1 VALSGLDPD
10 AALDELEPLADAIGD
25 ARVVAIGESAHFV
38 REFTLARERITRFL
52 AERCGF
58 TVFAF
63 EFGFSEAFAVD
74 RWVQGAGAV
83 EDLAQVSETASAW
96 GAGDLLGFLRRH
108 NATSDHRLRFVGVDI
123 PEAGGSLLPALDPVA
138 DFLRD
143 VDLEAVPDLE
153 RAIAIA
159 GRFASGSGASAAP
172 AWAQL
177 QASEQDALTATLAR
191 LLRRFHALE
200 PVYVARSDQ
209 QAYEIALHRLRAA
222 GHADGMFPAMAALF
236 AGTGVPGE
244 LSVRDYYM
252 AETVRWHLDHADRA
266 GLPQQPHPENRGRL
280 QRPVHQSADGS
291 IPRSGP
297 RRRLLRGRT
306 HDHGRSCPGD
316 ATRRA
321 LADRVQNRRCT
332 HGAAVTGECRG
343 GGPRRGRLSR
353 SGRSAPCADGARPAG
368 LGVEDPHTELV
379 HGSARPGRI

>member
-1 VALSGLDPD
+1 MPTHTSASQDAFAGWLREHAVALSGLDPD

-252 AETVRWHLDHADRA
+252 AETVRWHLDHADPGTRIVLA
-266 GLPQQPHPENRGRL
+266 SHNNHIQRTAVAFNGQFTNLPMGQYL
-280 QRPVHQSADGS
+280 A
-291 IPRSGP
+291 
-297 RRRLLRGRT
+297 
-306 HDHGRSCPGD
+306 
-316 ATRRA
+316 RA
-321 LADRVQNRRCT
+321 LGD
-332 HGAAVTGECRG
+332 GYYAVGLTTTDDHVPEMQLDERSPTGFRIVD
-343 GGPRRGRLSR
+343 
-353 SGRSAPCADGARPAG
+353 APMEP
-368 LGVEDPHTELV
+368 P
-379 HGSARPGRI
+379 